1 MGSASCWSVDRSMG
15 APFLAANLP
24 CLSGTWKSLGSVWK
38 QQLSY
43 SEKSVKDI
51 WGIVDLL
58 DRPGPAW
65 DCHPIGQ
72 GTLSTQA
79 AHAGHRLLPRQKVHV
94 SFVGSLL
101 SDLMNGL
108 LPWQQL
114 AFAHS
119 CRCAQDHSQRP
130 KAGIWACLVKQC
142 SNCMSPG
149 QLGRPHLTTRYEID
163 HEAPQGLRTSW
174 LMARHCCDLFCARF
188 FGSHQL
194 FLVAGQFEDCWLWD
208 GKSS

>member
-1 MGSASCWSVDRSMG
+1 MDGVCLEASALFKLRLDVACSPGRLHLVFEFVDSNLKQPWAQLRVGQLTGVWVHLSLLQISRAYQVHEKVWAPSGSSSCPILRNPWRIYEELWTSW
-15 APFLAANLP
+15 
-24 CLSGTWKSLGSVWK
+24 T
-38 QQLSY
+38 
-43 SEKSVKDI
+43 
-51 WGIVDLL
+51 DLDL
-58 DRPGPAW
+58 PAW

-101 SDLMNGL
+101 SDLRNGL
-108 LPWQQL
+108 LSWQQL

-142 SNCMSPG
+142 SNCM
-149 QLGRPHLTTRYEID
+149 
-163 HEAPQGLRTSW
+163 
-174 LMARHCCDLFCARF
+174 
-188 FGSHQL
+188 
-194 FLVAGQFEDCWLWD
+194 
-208 GKSS
+208 